1 MSRIKTILSAIAFSK
16 YAQGVID
23 YAAMLAKD
31 LNADL
36 VLAHVI
42 NTRDVQAVSRIEA
55 MGYKLDAD
63 AYVKGLR
70 EEHGVELE
78 RMLKATSFPRE
89 RVRMVFK
96 VGHPAEKLLKIIADE
111 KVDLLVMGAKGRSD
125 LPHVFVGSVAEKMFR
140 HSPVPVLFYKAP
152 S

>member
-1 MSRIKTILSAIAFSK
+1 MSGIKTILVAVAFSK

-23 YAAMLAKD
+23 YATMLAKD
-31 LNADL
+31 LDADL
-36 VLAHVI
+36 IFANVI

-63 AYVKGLR
+63 AYVKGIK
-70 EEHGVELE
+70 EEHGAMLE
-78 RMLKATSFPRE
+78 AMLKGSSFPQARI
-89 RVRMVFK
+89 RMVFK

-111 KVDLLVMGAKGRSD
+111 KVDLVVMGAKGRSD

-140 HSPVPVLFYKAP
+140 HCPVPVLFYKGNL
-152 S
+152 